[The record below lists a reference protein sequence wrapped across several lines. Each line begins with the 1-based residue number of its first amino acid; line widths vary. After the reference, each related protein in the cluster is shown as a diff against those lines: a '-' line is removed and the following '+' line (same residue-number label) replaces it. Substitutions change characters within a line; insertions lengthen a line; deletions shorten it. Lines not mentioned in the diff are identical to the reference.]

1 MKKNFL
7 FVMAAAAMLA
17 SCSKDAAVSE
27 PAGNGNENGVVDP
40 TDPNSPVKIVLG
52 ASNVDASVEVDKKAS
67 RAPIT
72 TWNATEVGIFALA
85 KNATYNGWQQD
96 DGSILLENVKGT
108 IQSGTGSQVIEIG
121 DHYYPSSNE
130 NFYTFCGYYPYA
142 DALPVIDTETSVI
155 TTTYTINGSQDIM
168 WGQAAVTT
176 PLNNTDGEGTL
187 DGYNALYMRK
197 GESAAAPDIKFDHLL
212 TQLNFNIKKAGD
224 FQLVDGKQLKV
235 TKIQVNT
242 YNSLDLTIAD
252 KATIGSDVTDKTTV
266 IKPTADAQEAYIPV
280 IKNDAGDAA
289 DAVVVDDIT
298 GSQVFGTSMMLYTA
312 GDTQTSYT
320 IKVTLQLG
328 NDTENESA
336 PIDITLTGDAAFK
349 PSNAYNVNI
358 TVNGVTEITVNATLG
373 EWVTAGES
381 ADIEIN

>member
-27 PAGNGNENGVVDP
+27 PAGTGNENGVVDP

-85 KNATYNGWQQD
+85 KNATYTGWQQD

-108 IQSGTGSQVIEIG
+108 IQTGTDSQVIEIG

-155 TTTYTINGSQDIM
+155 TTTYTIDGSQDIM

-176 PLNNTDGEGTL
+176 PLENTDGEGTL

-197 GESAAAPDIKFDHLL
+197 GNGAAAPDIKFDHLL

-224 FQLVDGKQLKV
+224 FQSVDGKQLKV

-280 IKNDAGDAA
+280 IKDDTGVKA

-298 GSQVFGTSMMLYTA
+298 GSQAFGTSMMLYTA

-328 NDTENESA
+328 DDTENESA

-373 EWVTAGES
+373 KWVPAGES